1 MHSEL
6 FKRKLDILDPLTQIE
21 FALRQLCIIVGI
33 YFEKFYTSVKISVVE
48 LGYISILSSLT
59 ILGHAL
65 SISQAFSHCTL
76 N

>member
-6 FKRKLDILDPLTQIE
+6 LKRKLDILDSLIQKE
-21 FALRQLCIIVGI
+21 FALRLLCTIVGT

-48 LGYISILSSLT
+48 LGYISILLPLYKT
-59 ILGHAL
+59 CIVNIA
-65 SISQAFSHCTL
+65 SIFTL